1 MIYRDFQGIKLSGL
15 GMGNM
20 RLPVVDGNDSKV
32 DLAEAEKIIDYAYE
46 HGVNYFDTAYGY
58 HGGTSEAA
66 VRNALS
72 KYPRESYYL
81 ADKFPGYDL
90 SNMPKVKEI
99 FEEQL
104 ERCGVDYFDFYLF
117 HNVCELNIEQYLDP
131 QYGIF
136 DYLMEQKRNGL
147 IKHLGFSCHGAMPVL
162 RRFLDAYGEHMEFC
176 QIQLNYVDWSL
187 QHADEK
193 VALLN
198 ERNIPVWVMEGVRGG
213 RLISLPEDAA
223 SKLRALR
230 PDESVVSWA
239 FRFLQS
245 VKGVTMVL
253 SGMSTMDQVKDNVAI
268 WSEDKPLNEEEFK
281 AITDVGRAL
290 FANGALPCTA
300 CHYCVSH
307 CPMGLDIP
315 HLITLYNE
323 FSYSGKGFITSMNLQ
338 VLPEDKRPSAC
349 IGCHSCTAVC
359 PQQLPIPETF
369 AKFTE
374 MLGESK

>member
-147 IKHLGFSCHGAMPVL
+147 IKHLGFSCHGNMPVL
-162 RRFLDAYGEHMEFC
+162 KRFLEAYGEHMEFC
-176 QIQLNYVDWSL
+176 QLQLNYVDWSF
-187 QHADEK
+187 QHLEQVQLRLARRSARSKE
-193 VALLN
+193 VSSLMPRLRMP
-198 ERNIPVWVMEGVRGG
+198 EWSRMG
-213 RLISLPEDAA
+213 RTSA
-223 SKLRALR
+223 SSARSSPSMASAREQRHIAGHPTLWKCCLR
-230 PDESVVSWA
+230 P
-239 FRFLQS
+239 
-245 VKGVTMVL
+245 
-253 SGMSTMDQVKDNVAI
+253 
-268 WSEDKPLNEEEFK
+268 
-281 AITDVGRAL
+281 
-290 FANGALPCTA
+290 
-300 CHYCVSH
+300 
-307 CPMGLDIP
+307 
-315 HLITLYNE
+315 
-323 FSYSGKGFITSMNLQ
+323 
-338 VLPEDKRPSAC
+338 
-349 IGCHSCTAVC
+349 
-359 PQQLPIPETF
+359 
-369 AKFTE
+369 
-374 MLGESK
+374 